1 MSPSGRI
8 VLLLSL
14 ALVPVRAAAQVPPV
28 PVVELGGHAGALTSH
43 SHLVTA
49 GPRFTVNF
57 TPETSVELAAE
68 FQRKDPNPQ
77 NDGYHAAA
85 LYHVQLRQELW
96 RRGNVKFSGL
106 LGAGLGHRDYRFT
119 PQPSRVDVPQP
130 ETEGRN
136 PANALMAGLST
147 EVTVSPRLALR
158 ADTQIVFGPLAG
170 VRVVAGASVPVG
182 RYPVW
187 ESSAADGPL
196 SELRPGQRAWV
207 TMTDGRSH
215 EGRVR
220 RVDAGRLDLAL
231 RESQV
236 SVSISDVRRIE
247 VPDSLLNGAA
257 WGGLAGGAAM
267 GTLSTVL
274 VVAFCDIGDDC
285 TGNAA
290 GFVLATA
297 ALGAGLGALGG
308 AIVDRFIDGR
318 QIVYESGSSGPEIGV
333 APLIVK
339 RGGGLVGRI
348 GWGGGR

>member
-14 ALVPVRAAAQVPPV
+14 ALVPVRAAAQAPPG
-28 PVVELGGHAGALTSH
+28 PRVELGGHAGALTSH

-49 GPRFTVNF
+49 GARFTVNF

-68 FQRKDPNPQ
+68 FQRKDPDPQ

-96 RRGNVKFSGL
+96 RRGNVKLSGL

-130 ETEGRN
+130 ETEFRN
-136 PANALMAGLST
+136 SANALMAGLST

-196 SELRPGQRAWV
+196 SGLRPGQRAWV
-207 TMTDGRSH
+207 TMTDGRAH
-215 EGRVR
+215 EGRVTSVAR
-220 RVDAGRLDLAL
+220 RTLDLAL
-231 RESQV
+231 AES
-236 SVSISDVRRIE
+236 SIVLPTTDIRRIE
-247 VPDSLLNGAA
+247 TPDSLANGVK
-257 WGGLAGGAAM
+257 WGALAGGSVM
-267 GTLSTVL
+267 GTLTTIFAVAYCGGGGDCGNPVGLVL
-274 VVAFCDIGDDC
+274 VT
-285 TGNAA
+285 TG
-290 GFVLATA
+290 
-297 ALGAGLGALGG
+297 LGAGLGALGG

-318 QIVYESGSSGPEIGV
+318 QIVYESGSSGPEVGV

-339 RGGGLVGRI
+339 SGGGLVGRI